1 MIKCILVSAI
11 LSYHASHS
19 GMTCHRSWSKFR
31 HFNVNR
37 YLHGLTHWEKRCSF
51 IGYSDC
57 RVNGHVG
64 NILLLFAVLL
74 CLFRITTRR
83 TKKVCPY
90 RKIKVILQVKVYV
103 AYSETDETEK
113 SFLKC
118 KVFSYITLLL
128 AIGLVSF
135 GTEINCGIP
144 NNRTLFPVYMY
155 DYNTTNGT
163 IESDFHVES
172 LNCYS
177 LWAIMNS
184 GCKVLLMLLL
194 LCGDVEQNPGP
205 QIGMILCDLIISS
218 SIKTREVKD
227 VFFLENY

>member
-1 MIKCILVSAI
+1 
-11 LSYHASHS
+11 
-19 GMTCHRSWSKFR
+19 MTRHRSWSKFR

-64 NILLLFAVLL
+64 NILLSFAVLL
-74 CLFRITTRR
+74 SLFRLTMRC

-90 RKIKVILQVKVYV
+90 RKTKVILQVKVYV

-113 SFLKC
+113 PFLKC
-118 KVFSYITLLL
+118 KIFSNIMVLL

-135 GTEINCGIP
+135 GTGMDYGIP
-144 NNRTLFPVYMY
+144 NNRTLY
-155 DYNTTNGT
+155 DYNTTSGT
-163 IESDFHVES
+163 IESDFHAET

-177 LWAIMNS
+177 LWVIMNS
-184 GCKVLLMLLL
+184 GFKLVLMLLL

-205 QIGMILCDLIISS
+205 QMGMILCDLIISP
-218 SIKTREVKD
+218 SIKTKEVL
-227 VFFLENY
+227 FFLLLRSIYY